1 MGDKLL
7 DMWRVFA
14 DNIDLFRTG
23 FLNTIRLFVISAVGS
38 LVLGTV
44 LGMLRVSPI
53 PVLRW
58 AGATYVTMLR
68 NTPLTLVL
76 FFFAFAYPLL
86 EIVPISFF
94 TAACVGLTLYT
105 AAFVCEVVRSGI
117 NTVNVGQAEA
127 ARALGLTFAQTLGSV
142 VLPQALRSVVPPLT
156 SVQIAL
162 LKNTTIAAGFSVF
175 EAGAI
180 RDNLSERGENVLV
193 GLLWV
198 AVGFLILVIPLTL
211 LQRSLEKRWRVA
223 R

>member
-1 MGDKLL
+1 MGTLQEIWD
-7 DMWRVFA
+7 VFA
-14 DNIDLFRTG
+14 GNTDLFRTG
-23 FLNTIRLFVISAVGS
+23 FLNTIRLFVISAIGS

-44 LGMLRVSPI
+44 LAMMRVSPV

-58 AGATYVTMLR
+58 VGTAYVTVLR

-86 EIVPISFF
+86 DIVRISFF
-94 TAACVGLTLYT
+94 TAAVVGLTVYT

-127 ARALGLTFAQTLGSV
+127 SRAIGMTFSQTLGTV

-180 RDNLSERGENVLV
+180 RDNLSERGEDVLI
-193 GLLWV
+193 G
-198 AVGFLILVIPLTL
+198 LILVAIGFIILVVPLTL
-211 LQRSLEKRWRVA
+211 LQRSLEKRWSVA

>member
-1 MGDKLL
+1 MLL
-7 DMWRVFA
+7 E
-14 DNIDLFRTG
+14 NLDLYG
-23 FLNTIRLFVISAVGS
+23 SAFLETIRLFVIAAIGS
-38 LVLGTV
+38 LVLGT
-44 LGMLRVSPI
+44 LLAAMRVSPV

-58 AGATYVTMLR
+58 FGATYVNIFR

-86 EIVPISFF
+86 EIVRISFF
-94 TAACVGLTLYT
+94 TAAAIGLTVYT

-117 NTVNVGQAEA
+117 NTVNVGQSEA
-127 ARALGLTFAQTLGSV
+127 ARALGLTVSQTLGTV

-180 RDNLSERGENVLV
+180 RDNLSERGENILI

-211 LQRSLEKRWRVA
+211 LQRTLERRWSVA

>member
-1 MGDKLL
+1 MGEF
-7 DMWRVFA
+7 WGVVA
-14 DNIDLFRTG
+14 NNTDLFVTG
-23 FLNTIRLFVISAVGS
+23 FGNTLKLFGIAAIGS
-38 LVLGTV
+38 LALGTV
-44 LGMLRVSPI
+44 LAMMRVSPVPI
-53 PVLRW
+53 LRW
-58 AGATYVTMLR
+58 AGTAYVTVLR

-86 EIVPISFF
+86 RIVRISFF
-94 TAACVGLTLYT
+94 AAAAVGLTVYT

-127 ARALGLTFAQTLGSV
+127 SRALGFTFGQILGNV
-142 VLPQALRSVVPPLT
+142 VLPQAIRSVVPPLT

-180 RDNLSERGENVLV
+180 RDNLSERGEDVLL

-198 AVGFLILVIPLTL
+198 AVFFVVLVVPLTL
-211 LQRSLEKRWRVA
+211 LQRSLERRWRVA